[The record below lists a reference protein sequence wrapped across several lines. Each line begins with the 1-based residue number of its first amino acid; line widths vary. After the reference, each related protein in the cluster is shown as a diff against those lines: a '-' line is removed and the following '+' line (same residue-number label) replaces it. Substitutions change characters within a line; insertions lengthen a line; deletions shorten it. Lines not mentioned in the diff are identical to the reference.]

1 MDSSGCFDDEPLQ
14 SWMGRTVRLCLPIGL
29 QAEVVEGPVDI
40 RHIRTESEHKD
51 ALLEVA
57 TLMASDPAL
66 GTSEGD
72 RLDVLVTLIQDYET
86 RHFPIDR
93 PGAVDALLASEIGAG
108 VRHEQPRADRTDG
121 RMEN

>member
-1 MDSSGCFDDEPLQ
+1 
-14 SWMGRTVRLCLPIGL
+14 MGRAVRLCLPIGL

-40 RHIRTESEHKD
+40 RHIRTDSDHRD

-66 GTSEGD
+66 GTPEGD

-93 PGAVDALLASEIGAG
+93 PGTVDALPASEIGAG
-108 VRHEQPRADRTDG
+108 VRHEQPVADRTN
-121 RMEN
+121 RQMEN